1 MNEEQK
7 RPTFWMWGDPVTV
20 KNPIREAWEAK
31 QKAKKQEQ
39 FEKFLR
45 SRKDEEDNE

>member
-1 MNEEQK
+1 MDEEK

-31 QKAKKQEQ
+31 QKEKQREQ
-39 FEKFLR
+39 LEKFLA
-45 SRKDEEDNE
+45 SRKEVKK